1 MYEFS
6 MLLSASIALA
16 EDPNT
21 EIRMFEPNLER
32 YHKIARCKNDV

>member
-16 EDPNT
+16 EDLNT
-21 EIRMFEPNLER
+21 ESRMFEPNLER
-32 YHKIARCKNDV
+32 YYKIARCNNDV